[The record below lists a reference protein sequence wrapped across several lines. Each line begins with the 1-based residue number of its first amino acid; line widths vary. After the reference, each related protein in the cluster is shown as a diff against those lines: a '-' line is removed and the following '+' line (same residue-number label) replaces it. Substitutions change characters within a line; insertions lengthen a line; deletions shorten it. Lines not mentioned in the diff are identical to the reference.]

1 MSTSTPL
8 CGICTA
14 LESKY
19 KCPVCGLRYCSLA
32 CYKQHQPLHTTTTT
46 SPSSEDPPT
55 TTTQQPRQQSPT
67 HPPSQQP
74 QDRPRP
80 GTTHRRRI
88 PPNNID
94 STHFATDPDFLAL
107 LHRYPRLK
115 IQLSAVYALT
125 LEPGPED
132 LRTWWREAL
141 PGDAVPSTGQGGHSR
156 GRGGGRGGRR
166 GGRGRGRGGSGVG
179 GDART
184 PAEGGRQ
191 HGVWTAE
198 KGEKEALGVMRR
210 MRMGN
215 QNGGGSGGGGGGGG
229 GGDKAEGLKEFVEL
243 CMLRFG
249 SGESQ
254 REEEEGEGM
263 ME

>member
-14 LESKY
+14 HESKY
-19 KCPVCGLRYCSLA
+19 KCPVCGLRSCSLA
-32 CYKQHQPLHTTTTT
+32 CYKRHQPLHNTATTTTSSSSEDPTTTTT
-46 SPSSEDPPT
+46 QPPQSTIPSSRP
-55 TTTQQPRQQSPT
+55 QP
-67 HPPSQQP
+67 
-74 QDRPRP
+74 DRPRP
-80 GTTHRRRI
+80 GTNHRRRV
-88 PPNNID
+88 PPNKAD
-94 STHFATDPDFLAL
+94 FTHFATDPDFIAL

-132 LRTWWREAL
+132 ARTWWREAL
-141 PGDAVPSTGQGGHSR
+141 PGDAIPSTSPGFHLR
-156 GRGGGRGGRR
+156 GRGGRR
-166 GGRGRGRGGSGVG
+166 GGRGRGGSGVG

-215 QNGGGSGGGGGGGG
+215 QNGGGG

-243 CMLRFG
+243 CILRFG